1 MGLLGVAFQFV
12 QDKFGL
18 FPRTL
23 AAIGDDLFK
32 QGAGFG
38 FVCREVASGFTIYVV
53 GSKRGLCL
61 GMPLCGSLF
70 AQGNGA
76 AWVLRVVVVYQV
88 AYGVFQGEGVLR
100 IGVAQGRGFFPPFAR
115 FDRVAEA
122 AVETV
127 VKPAELVLGG
137 GMILRGSFF

>member
-1 MGLLGVAFQFV
+1 MGLLGVAFQCV

-23 AAIGDDLFK
+23 AAIGDSLFK

-70 AQGNGA
+70 AQG
-76 AWVLRVVVVYQV
+76 Q
-88 AYGVFQGEGVLR
+88 
-100 IGVAQGRGFFPPFAR
+100 
-115 FDRVAEA
+115 
-122 AVETV
+122 
-127 VKPAELVLGG
+127 
-137 GMILRGSFF
+137 

>member
-1 MGLLGVAFQFV
+1 MFHCV
-12 QDKFGL
+12 QDTFCL
-18 FPRTL
+18 F
-23 AAIGDDLFK
+23 ACVFVAIRNGLFK

-38 FVCREVASGFTIYVV
+38 FVCREAASGFSVYVV

-76 AWVLRVVVVYQV
+76 AWVLWVVVVYQV

-100 IGVAQGRGFFPPFAR
+100 VGVAQGRGFFPPFMR
-115 FDRVAEA
+115 FDRIA
-122 AVETV
+122 
-127 VKPAELVLGG
+127 
-137 GMILRGSFF
+137 

>member
-23 AAIGDDLFK
+23 AAIGDGLFK

-70 AQGNGA
+70 AQGNSA
-76 AWVLRVVVVYQV
+76 ALVLRVVVVYQV

-100 IGVAQGRGFFPPFAR
+100 IGVAQGRGFFPPFMR
-115 FDRVAEA
+115 FDRIAEA
-122 AVETV
+122 AVEAV
-127 VKPAELVLGG
+127 VKSAELVLGG
-137 GMILRGSFF
+137 GMVLRSGFF